1 MQLHEVTTEEIHAE
15 LHRRKS
21 ADTAEIRKQIDEH
34 KKAIRDLE
42 AKIHGGKNL
51 NEARNRSKCDI
62 PTSDRFDRIVAALT
76 GVEGANVAQIAEKAG
91 FGGAALSVALKRA
104 VNEGKILKSGKA
116 RGTTYSL

>member
-1 MQLHEVTTEEIHAE
+1 MQLHEITTEEIHAE

-21 ADTAEIRKQIDEH
+21 AEVYEIRKKIEEH

-42 AKIHGGKNL
+42 AKIHGGKEA
-51 NEARNRSKCDI
+51 NEVKGGSKCAV
-62 PTSDRFDRIVAALT
+62 PKADRFDRIVAALT
-76 GVEGANVAQIAEKAG
+76 GVENANVAQIAEKAG
-91 FGGAALSVALKRA
+91 FGGTALSAALKRA